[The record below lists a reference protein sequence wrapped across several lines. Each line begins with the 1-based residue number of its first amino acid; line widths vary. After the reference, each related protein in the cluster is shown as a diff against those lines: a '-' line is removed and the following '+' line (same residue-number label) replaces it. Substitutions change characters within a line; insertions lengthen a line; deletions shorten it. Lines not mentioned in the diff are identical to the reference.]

1 MAAAVVVEVE
11 GYEGA
16 AKGGAAV
23 LEQLRLTCN

>member
-1 MAAAVVVEVE
+1 MAAAVEVE